1 MTKRRTTRGTL
12 RYNETTDRF
21 HLCAEH
27 AVLPLHCGEG
37 IALRFR
43 EEFTWGRMEVDGN
56 GDWYVIFTLSDKSS
70 TKLTLRRNSTY
81 EAMTYS

>member
-1 MTKRRTTRGTL
+1 MTKRHTTCGRL
-12 RYNETTDRF
+12 CYNETTDRF
-21 HLCAEH
+21 HLCA
-27 AVLPLHCGEG
+27 ANVVLPMHCGEG

-43 EEFTWGRMEVDGN
+43 ERFAWGRIELDGN
-56 GDWYVIFTLSDKSS
+56 GDWYVIFTVSDESS